1 MEIYLDNS
9 STTRPY
15 KAVCDKVYDVM
26 LNNYG
31 NPSSLHR
38 VGISAEKEIKL
49 AAEEIADTLKVRRDE
64 IFFTSGGTES
74 DNLAIRGAALA
85 SRKKR
90 ILTTPVEHPAVLNTL
105 NNLES
110 LGYRVE
116 YIPVNNDGCVVLSEF
131 EDMLTDDVALVTAM
145 LVNNEIGTVM
155 PIEKMSAILKRH
167 CPDAIMHVDAVQGY
181 CKVEFTAKSLGADMI
196 SISGHKI
203 HGPKGIGVLYI
214 KKGTHI
220 APIVFGGGQQ
230 GGIRPGTENPAG
242 IAGIGLAAKICQ
254 ANMSTAIPKM
264 TELRKRLEDGI
275 KSRIDNISVNTP
287 ENCAPHILNI
297 SFDKVR
303 SEVLLHSLENEG
315 IYVSSGSACS
325 SHKSEPSYVLTSI
338 GLDRRLI
345 DGSIRFSL
353 CEFTTS
359 EDIDKTIDAV
369 EKIVKRLRRLNL
381 R

>member
-38 VGISAEKEIKL
+38 VGISAEKEIRL

-242 IAGIGLAAKICQ
+242 IAGIGLAAKICH

-264 TELRKRLEDGI
+264 NELRKRLEDGI

-369 EKIVKRLRRLNL
+369 ERIVKRLRRLNL